1 MATGMEA
8 LASAVGLLLVPVLLA
23 LPLRIGWQVLVG
35 SSLDTMSYRADVRR
49 ILHAGMP
56 LEAFRVALDDRARES
71 GITPQRQRLLEA
83 DTLYPLGFA
92 HFILLPALFI
102 FPVALMLAAPVIL
115 LAFPVFWLAEF
126 ILIRR
131 QVLTL
136 ILDLIRR
143 TTNWQIVHIPRSHET
158 TEASRERV
166 MELSHHLR
174 FFHGAPRLAFLG
186 LFAWLII
193 HWALR
198 LNHFGLELLIT
209 TVLYVVLLAVVGVVT
224 AALETDLVWADPA
237 TANITPIAIWLDS
250 MLKPVVG
257 FGLVLL
263 LARSIAEEVRNGNAV
278 LFSASVIAVIYA
290 AALVGFAYQWGYALA
305 KGRKVRT
312 EFEEQAMIRYAP
324 LISYDLTRS
333 EGRLVFGARMS
344 MAERKE
350 VASELVTGG
359 MTFAD
364 LEALPRSEEAG
375 QIPRRPSV

>member
-102 FPVALMLAAPVIL
+102 FPIALMLAAPVIL

-198 LNHFGLELLIT
+198 LNHFGLELIIT
-209 TVLYVVLLAVVGVVT
+209 TMLYVVLLAVVGVVT

-375 QIPRRPSV
+375 QIPRRPNV

>member
-102 FPVALMLAAPVIL
+102 FPIALMLAAPVIL

-209 TVLYVVLLAVVGVVT
+209 TMLYVVLLAVVGVVT

-350 VASELVTGG
+350 VANELVTGG

-375 QIPRRPSV
+375 QIPRRPNV

>member
-198 LNHFGLELLIT
+198 LNHFGLELVIT

-350 VASELVTGG
+350 VANELVTGG

>member
-102 FPVALMLAAPVIL
+102 FPIALMLAAPVIL

-209 TVLYVVLLAVVGVVT
+209 TMLYVVLLAVVGVVT

-344 MAERKE
+344 MAERRE

-375 QIPRRPSV
+375 QIPRRPKV

>member
-102 FPVALMLAAPVIL
+102 FPIALMLAAPVIL

-209 TVLYVVLLAVVGVVT
+209 TMLYVVLLAVVGVVT

-375 QIPRRPSV
+375 QIPRRPNV

>member
-8 LASAVGLLLVPVLLA
+8 FASAVGLLLVPLLLA

-35 SSLDTMSYRADVRR
+35 SSLDTMSYRADIRR

-56 LEAFRVALDDRARES
+56 LEAFRVALDDRAREA

-102 FPVALMLAAPVIL
+102 FPIALMLAAPVIL

-131 QVLTL
+131 KVLTL
-136 ILDLIRR
+136 VLDVIRR
-143 TTNWQIVHIPRSHET
+143 ATNWQVVHIPRSHEASET
-158 TEASRERV
+158 SREHV

-193 HWALR
+193 HWAFR
-198 LNHFGLELLIT
+198 LEHFGIELLIT
-209 TVLYVVLLAVVGVVT
+209 TLLYVVLLAIVGVVT

-250 MLKPVVG
+250 MLKPIVG

-263 LARSIAEEVRNGNAV
+263 LGRAIAEEVRNGNAV
-278 LFSASVIAVIYA
+278 LFSATVIAVIYA

-312 EFEEQAMIRYAP
+312 EFEAQAMVRYAP

-350 VASELVTGG
+350 VTSDLVAGG
-359 MTFAD
+359 MSFVD

-375 QIPRRPSV
+375 KIPVRPTL

>member
-102 FPVALMLAAPVIL
+102 FPIALMLAAPVIL

-198 LNHFGLELLIT
+198 LNHFGLELIIT
-209 TVLYVVLLAVVGVVT
+209 TMLYVVLLAVVGVVT

>member
-1 MATGMEA
+1 
-8 LASAVGLLLVPVLLA
+8 
-23 LPLRIGWQVLVG
+23 
-35 SSLDTMSYRADVRR
+35 
-49 ILHAGMP
+49 
-56 LEAFRVALDDRARES
+56 
-71 GITPQRQRLLEA
+71 
-83 DTLYPLGFA
+83 
-92 HFILLPALFI
+92 
-102 FPVALMLAAPVIL
+102 MLAAPVIL

>member
-102 FPVALMLAAPVIL
+102 FPIALMLAAPVIL

-209 TVLYVVLLAVVGVVT
+209 TMLYVVLLAVVGVVT

-375 QIPRRPSV
+375 QIPRRPKV

>member
-102 FPVALMLAAPVIL
+102 FPIALMLAAPVIL

-209 TVLYVVLLAVVGVVT
+209 TMLYVVLLAVVGVVT

-344 MAERKE
+344 MAERRE

-375 QIPRRPSV
+375 QIPRRPNV

>member
-49 ILHAGMP
+49 VLHAGMP

-102 FPVALMLAAPVIL
+102 FPIALMLAAPVIL

-209 TVLYVVLLAVVGVVT
+209 TMLYVVLLAVVGVVT
-224 AALETDLVWADPA
+224 AALETDLVWADPS

-278 LFSASVIAVIYA
+278 LFSASVIAVLYA

-312 EFEEQAMIRYAP
+312 EFEEQAMLRYAP

>member
-8 LASAVGLLLVPVLLA
+8 FASAVGLLLVPLLLA

-35 SSLDTMSYRADVRR
+35 SSLDTMSYRADIRR

-56 LEAFRVALDDRARES
+56 LEAFRVALDDRAREA

-102 FPVALMLAAPVIL
+102 FPIALMLAAPVIL

-131 QVLTL
+131 KVLTL
-136 ILDLIRR
+136 VLDVIRR
-143 TTNWQIVHIPRSHET
+143 ATNWQVVHIPRSHEASET
-158 TEASRERV
+158 SREHV

-193 HWALR
+193 HWAFR
-198 LNHFGLELLIT
+198 LEHFGIELLIT
-209 TVLYVVLLAVVGVVT
+209 TLLYVVLLAIVGVVT

-250 MLKPVVG
+250 MLKPIVG

-263 LARSIAEEVRNGNAV
+263 LGRAIAEEVRNGNAV
-278 LFSASVIAVIYA
+278 LFSATVIAVIYA

-312 EFEEQAMIRYAP
+312 EFEAQAMVRYAP

-350 VASELVTGG
+350 VTSDLVAGG
-359 MTFAD
+359 MSFVD

-375 QIPRRPSV
+375 KIPVRPIL

>member
-102 FPVALMLAAPVIL
+102 FPIALMLAAPVIL

-209 TVLYVVLLAVVGVVT
+209 TMLYVVLLAVVGVVT

-344 MAERKE
+344 MAERRE

-364 LEALPRSEEAG
+364 LEALPRSEEGG
-375 QIPRRPSV
+375 QIPRRPNV

>member
-102 FPVALMLAAPVIL
+102 FPIALMLAAPVIL

-209 TVLYVVLLAVVGVVT
+209 TMLYVVLLAVVGVVT

-344 MAERKE
+344 MAERRE

>member
-102 FPVALMLAAPVIL
+102 FPIALMLAAPVIL

-209 TVLYVVLLAVVGVVT
+209 TMLYVVLLAVVGVVT

-344 MAERKE
+344 MAERRE

-364 LEALPRSEEAG
+364 LEALPRSEAAG
-375 QIPRRPSV
+375 QIPRRPNV

>member
-198 LNHFGLELLIT
+198 LNHFGLELVIT

>member
-1 MATGMEA
+1 M
-8 LASAVGLLLVPVLLA
+8 
-23 LPLRIGWQVLVG
+23 
-35 SSLDTMSYRADVRR
+35 
-49 ILHAGMP
+49 
-56 LEAFRVALDDRARES
+56 
-71 GITPQRQRLLEA
+71 
-83 DTLYPLGFA
+83 
-92 HFILLPALFI
+92 
-102 FPVALMLAAPVIL
+102 
-115 LAFPVFWLAEF
+115 
-126 ILIRR
+126 
-131 QVLTL
+131 
-136 ILDLIRR
+136 
-143 TTNWQIVHIPRSHET
+143 
-158 TEASRERV
+158 
-166 MELSHHLR
+166 
-174 FFHGAPRLAFLG
+174 
-186 LFAWLII
+186 
-193 HWALR
+193 
-198 LNHFGLELLIT
+198 
-209 TVLYVVLLAVVGVVT
+209 LYVVLLAVVGVVT

>member
-102 FPVALMLAAPVIL
+102 FPIALMLAAPVIL

-209 TVLYVVLLAVVGVVT
+209 TMLYVVLLAVVGVVT

>member
-102 FPVALMLAAPVIL
+102 FPIALMLAAPVIL

-209 TVLYVVLLAVVGVVT
+209 TMLYVVLLAVVGVVT

-350 VASELVTGG
+350 VANELVTGG

>member
-35 SSLDTMSYRADVRR
+35 SSLDSMSYRADVRR

-56 LEAFRVALDDRARES
+56 LEAFRIALDDRARES

-198 LNHFGLELLIT
+198 LNHFGLELVIT

>member
-102 FPVALMLAAPVIL
+102 FPIALMLAAPVIL

-198 LNHFGLELLIT
+198 LNHFGLELIIT
-209 TVLYVVLLAVVGVVT
+209 TMLYVVLLAVVGVVT

-350 VASELVTGG
+350 VANELVTGG

>member
-102 FPVALMLAAPVIL
+102 FPIALMLAAPVIL

-209 TVLYVVLLAVVGVVT
+209 TMLYVVLLAVVGVVT

-344 MAERKE
+344 MAERRE

-375 QIPRRPSV
+375 QIPRRPSL

>member
-102 FPVALMLAAPVIL
+102 FPIALMLAAPVIL

-158 TEASRERV
+158 PEASRERV

-209 TVLYVVLLAVVGVVT
+209 TMLYVVLLAVVGVVT

-344 MAERKE
+344 MAERRE